1 MPPSPLALALR
12 CVRIKNNAK
21 IDRSMMDLIGYKL
34 TTLTHTMRE
43 ENLSI
48 SKASHHFN
56 VVRASG
62 APTQKLSLPRH
73 STVVMFSLATEVEEP
88 KIEALT
94 PSLVPRPSYHGVPVR
109 GPGYEAT
116 LTPCFFSMYTWSS
129 IRATSGETTRIALLP
144 PSLCSIRNG
153 RIW

>member
-34 TTLTHTMRE
+34 NTLTHTWGYKLTTLTHTMCE
-43 ENLSI
+43 ENPSL
-48 SKASHHFN
+48 SKASHHFT
-56 VVRASG
+56 VVRAFGAKKKKIVSTKALNCSNVFLGHRSG
-62 APTQKLSLPRH
+62 R
-73 STVVMFSLATEVEEP
+73 
-88 KIEALT
+88 IEALT
-94 PSLVPRPSYHGVPVR
+94 P
-109 GPGYEAT
+109 
-116 LTPCFFSMYTWSS
+116 CFFIMYTWSS

-153 RIW
+153 RVW